1 VTPRFVLILALTI
14 VGSQC
19 TNRPASPIKTEQ
31 PSPAT
36 SPTPG
41 EPVELTN
48 ASETELHRYVGK
60 MVTAQGKFSLRG
72 VVAPYIQLGSA
83 TIYIRPKGS
92 YSWGVEYDRMEG
104 RDVRVTGRLGFQ
116 HFQPSPEQHPP
127 DYFYVEAETAKLDLV
142 RR

>member
-19 TNRPASPIKTEQ
+19 TNQPASPVKTEQ

-36 SPTPG
+36 SATAND
-41 EPVELTN
+41 PVELTN

-60 MVTAQGKFSLRG
+60 MVTARGKFSLRG
-72 VVAPYIQLGSA
+72 IVAPYIQLSSA
-83 TIYIRPKGS
+83 NIYIRPIGS
-92 YSWGVEYDRMEG
+92 YSWGMEYDRMEG
-104 RDVRVTGRLGFQ
+104 RDVRVIGRLGFQ

-127 DYFYVEAETAKLDLV
+127 DYFYVEAETAKLGLV